1 MTKKIGKKYWV
12 LLPDNNKIGNFG
24 PIDYFSSMYNA
35 NVFPVEYSN
44 PVNEF
49 LCLPDKRE
57 GIKKKFVICHILFF
71 GMSRD
76 QTTRKKMQVEFSRDL
91 ERGLSRKK
99 YFFLRTSISF
109 F

>member
-44 PVNEF
+44 PVKGF
-49 LCLPDKRE
+49 PCLQTKE
-57 GIKKKFVICHILFF
+57 SKKNLSFVIYCFLECLEIRQQ
-71 GMSRD
+71 G
-76 QTTRKKMQVEFSRDL
+76 KKCRWNLVE
-91 ERGLSRKK
+91 
-99 YFFLRTSISF
+99 I
-109 F
+109 